1 MAKAD
6 GVLHKYAKIY
16 LPFTK
21 FEGMPLKINKKWSIL
36 GNHRDDL
43 MKMTNGDINVEL
55 FKHVSDDTYYQD
67 IGARITKIL
76 GGRDWEQSFGESMLK
91 KRKDVVKELEEK
103 EEEYEKSR
111 RGANSWHTKE
121 ERH

>member
-1 MAKAD
+1 
-6 GVLHKYAKIY
+6 
-16 LPFTK
+16 
-21 FEGMPLKINKKWSIL
+21 
-36 GNHRDDL
+36 
-43 MKMTNGDINVEL
+43 MTNGDINVEL
-55 FKHVSDDTYYQD
+55 FKHVFDDTYYQD
-67 IGARITKIL
+67 ISARISKIL
-76 GGRDWEQSFGESMLK
+76 GERDWEQSFGESMLK